1 MPEMHL
7 RKSAAIDQSG
17 FICSSCGLFT
27 KNKERIEKFKETGD
41 SRNVYIY
48 RTT

>member
-1 MPEMHL
+1 MFLLAGGKFMPEMHL

-27 KNKERIEKFKETGD
+27 KNKERIK
-41 SRNVYIY
+41 
-48 RTT
+48 

>member
-17 FICSSCGLFT
+17 FICSSCGHLQKT
-27 KNKERIEKFKETGD
+27 KNK
-41 SRNVYIY
+41 
-48 RTT
+48 